1 MDKEKIYA
9 LLDRAGHP
17 LNEGQEPLA
26 PAVMAAF
33 ETVLDERDQLMRDL
47 RNVATRYNSCEC
59 CVHDPYQSLD
69 CYKCMTDNRWS
80 WRGVL
85 GKEEA
90 R

>member
-1 MDKEKIYA
+1 MNMEKICA

-17 LNEGQEPLA
+17 LNEGQEPIKQLY
-26 PAVMAAF
+26 VAF
-33 ETVLDERDQLMRDL
+33 ATVLDEREQLMRDL

-59 CVHDPYQSLD
+59 CVHDPYESLD
-69 CYKCMTDNRWS
+69 CYKCMTENRWS
-80 WRGVL
+80 WRGVP